1 MTPRDLYS
9 LYRPLASRL
18 HSGEVGGIP
27 YLLQPNCPLL
37 LANTAFGYLEAAQ
50 KELEARFQAVGAP
63 PAFTVLEDSDPS
75 ALLAAGYRATAVFEL
90 CQSEPSPRAHWTEQ
104 VPWSE
109 AWSIAR
115 ILTEAYQAPQ
125 WRFLFAERVGRLLQ
139 DPHSQA
145 FVAYL
150 YGDAVGAILTHQG
163 TGLLAGVVPPRLGN
177 GVGAALVG
185 RIHPRPF
192 VRLAGTEA
200 ELPGR
205 VLSRFIRYAL
215 E

>member
-1 MTPRDLYS
+1 MTPHDLYP

-27 YLLQPNCPLL
+27 YLLQPSFPLL

-50 KELEARFQAVGAP
+50 RELEARFQAVGAP
-63 PAFTVLEDSDPS
+63 PAFTVLEGSDPS
-75 ALLAAGYRATAVFEL
+75 ALLASGYRATAVFEL
-90 CQSEPSPRAHWTEQ
+90 CQSEPSPRAYWTEQ

-115 ILTEAYQAPQ
+115 LLSEAYQAPQ
-125 WRFLFAERVGRLLQ
+125 WRFALAERVGKLLQ

-150 YGDAVGAILTHQG
+150 YGDAVGAILVHG
-163 TGLLAGVVPPRLGN
+163 GVALLAGVRPERLGQ

-192 VRLAGTEA
+192 MRLAGTEA
-200 ELPGR
+200 ELPGQ
-205 VLSRFIRYAL
+205 VLSRFVRYAL